1 MKILVDDSVDV
12 EGIEKI
18 PLYIDWKGRK
28 IRVSDID
35 RPSYFALNK
44 KSVISL
50 PTYDEI
56 NRIVSRYIPVTVLLP
71 SRSFSFLKD
80 ELNFLSSLSEGITLI
95 EERMDSVALSL
106 FLNSGKPLSE
116 DKKFAQRATTYLL
129 FSDLSFLRKNDVI
142 SEKKE
147 SVILTKMINVV
158 KLGFGRTIVKSMWS
172 LKSAVSMIMT
182 DIKGTPS
189 MIAFRY
195 SGKKKIVD
203 SIVKE
208 FSEKFN
214 SNISTGW
221 MNPVLASLY
230 GHDTLTITV
239 ILEDNNGQNN

>member
-18 PLYIDWKGRK
+18 PLYIDWKERK

-56 NRIVSRYIPVTVLLP
+56 DRIISKYIPVTILLP
-71 SRSFSFLKD
+71 ARSFSFLKD
-80 ELNFLSSLSEGITLI
+80 ELSFLSSLSEGINLI
-95 EERMDSVALSL
+95 EEKMDSVALSL

-116 DKKFAQRATTYLL
+116 DKRFAQKTTTYLL

-158 KLGFGRTIVKSMWS
+158 KLGFGRTIVKSVWS
-172 LKSAVSMIMT
+172 LKSAISMILD

-189 MIAFRY
+189 IIAFRY
-195 SGKKKIVD
+195 SGKKKTVD

-208 FSEKFN
+208 FSLKFH
-214 SNISTGW
+214 SKISTGW

-239 ILEDNNGQNN
+239 VMEEDNGQNN